1 MISLPPRY
9 AKVLNKF
16 TAGGM
21 ADTLLCE
28 ESHLQRQVI
37 IKSLKPGIESH
48 RLIDELAALS
58 AIRSRYVVQV
68 FDVIIDADKPVGFV
82 EEFLPGDELS
92 PCVATATTLDALKVL
107 YPIAAGIADI
117 HAHQRV
123 HRDIKPDNMRY
134 DAEGQ
139 LKIFDFGLAKLGAAP
154 GTKILY
160 FSEGF
165 AAPESFAKDV
175 NGLHN
180 FDYPLDVYAFGCVAI
195 WLLNGGAIPPEMMGF
210 APSIPAGFDFGNLPV
225 KVGAPTAALLLQC
238 LAPNP
243 VNRPTMAV
251 CKGHLADE
259 LLRDQHKMALTWGG
273 SQAIVDKNKR
283 NGTIKGNGSAIGVNY
298 SGISFK
304 VSSLSGDV
312 SINNAPASVG
322 QILTGSTVIVLRGVG
337 RPLSVT
343 CDVSHPE
350 VML

>member
-1 MISLPPRY
+1 MINLPPRY
-9 AKVLNKF
+9 EKVLKEF

-28 ESHLQRQVI
+28 DAHLQRQVV
-37 IKSLKPGIESH
+37 IKSLKPGIEPH

-68 FDVIIDADKPVGFV
+68 FDVIVESGNPVAFV
-82 EEFLPGDELS
+82 EEFLPGSEIQ
-92 PCVATATTLDALKVL
+92 PCAGGTTAHDALKVL

-139 LKIFDFGLAKLGAAP
+139 LKIFDFGLSKINAAP
-154 GTKILY
+154 GTKVLY
-160 FSEGF
+160 FTEGF
-165 AAPESFAKDV
+165 TAPESFAKDSS
-175 NGLHN
+175 GLHN
-180 FDYPLDVYAFGCVAI
+180 FDYPLDVYSFGCVAI
-195 WLLNGGAIPPEMMGF
+195 WLLNDGVIPPSMMGF
-210 APSIPAGFDFGNLPV
+210 APVIPSDFDFASLAV
-225 KVGAPTAALLLQC
+225 KIAAPTAALLLKC
-238 LAPNP
+238 LAPHP
-243 VNRPTMAV
+243 ADRPTMAL
-251 CKGHLADE
+251 CKKHLADE
-259 LLRDQHKMALTWGG
+259 LLRDQHKMALTW
-273 SQAIVDKNKR
+273 SSNQAIVDR
-283 NGTIKGNGSAIGVNY
+283 NTRSGTIRGNGSAIGVSY
-298 SGISFK
+298 SGIAFE
-304 VSSLSGDV
+304 VSSVSGDV
-312 SINNAPASVG
+312 SINNAPAYVG